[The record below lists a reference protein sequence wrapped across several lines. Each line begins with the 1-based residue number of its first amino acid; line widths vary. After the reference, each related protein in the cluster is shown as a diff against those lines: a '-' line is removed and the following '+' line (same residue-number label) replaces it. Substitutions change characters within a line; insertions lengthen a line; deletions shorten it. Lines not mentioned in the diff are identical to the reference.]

1 MIVKFGRACRVQKPL
16 IFQNFSKTVYAIH
29 FHVQIKL
36 FGQNWNEISGLDKEL

>member
-1 MIVKFGRACRVQKPL
+1 MVVKFGFARHVQKPL

-36 FGQNWNEISGLDKEL
+36 FGQNWNEICGLEKEL